1 MISYAQNGEDVLL
14 DRLFPRDMKGFY
26 VDVGANDPVQ
36 NSVTKHFYDLGW
48 RGINIEP
55 AEEPFRLLC
64 QYRQRDVN
72 LNIGISDA
80 AGTLTLHQSPV
91 GTGDSTFSAEGAAR
105 LREEGTAV
113 SERTVPVI
121 TLTELFEDHIDGDI
135 DFLTIDVESH
145 EAQVLRG
152 GDWKRW
158 RPRVVV
164 VEATEPRTSIPSHE
178 EWEPTLLDADYLF
191 ASFDGLNRYYVRAED
206 SDLVARLQTPVNV
219 FDQFDPY
226 GYIKPL
232 EDLRRD
238 LEASNRNLV
247 AARVANDTLW
257 HEYHDLLADYHNLE
271 PDLSMLQAEFERLQ
285 RGLANTRAH
294 QEQVKAAVEAAEARY
309 GPLSAALAEATARSD
324 EALAL
329 FEAINPAALGVA
341 RRLTRL
347 AGSFPRTAG
356 IVTRAARV
364 LLARKRAI
372 SQAASA

>member
-14 DRLFPRDMKGFY
+14 DRLFPRGTKGFY
-26 VDVGANDPVQ
+26 VDVGANDPVRD
-36 NSVTKHFYDLGW
+36 SITKHFYDLGW
-48 RGINIEP
+48 HGINVEP
-55 AEEPFRLLC
+55 AQEPFRRLLEM
-64 QYRQRDVN
+64 RARDLN
-72 LNIGISDA
+72 LNVGVSDA
-80 AGTLTLHQSPV
+80 AGTLTLNETPP
-91 GTGDSTFSAEGAAR
+91 GTGASTFSPEGAAR
-105 LREEGTAV
+105 LREEGITV
-113 SERTVPVI
+113 SERRVPVV
-121 TLTELFEDHIDGDI
+121 TLSEIFEDHVDGDI
-135 DFLTIDVESH
+135 DFLTIDVEGY
-145 EAQVLRG
+145 EAQVLLG

-164 VEATEPRTSIPSHE
+164 VEATEPRTTIPSHE
-178 EWEPTLLDADYLF
+178 QWEPTLLDADYLF
-191 ASFDGLNRYYVRAED
+191 AAFDGLNRYYVRAED
-206 SDLVARLQTPVNV
+206 SDMVALLQTPVNI
-219 FDQFDPY
+219 FDEFDPY
-226 GYIKPL
+226 VHAKAL
-232 EDLRRD
+232 EDLH
-238 LEASNRNLV
+238 RNFV

-294 QEQVKAAVEAAEARY
+294 QEQVKAAVEDAEARY

-347 AGSFPRTAG
+347 SGSFPRTAG